1 MTVRKTTHGTARDSS
16 KGFVLVAATLLVLL
30 VAGLLIG
37 VVDQVNTETNL
48 VATDLESTKTFYAA
62 EASMEKMMADLS
74 ALYASR
80 LAPTAADIQALSDSS
95 YQPVIPNTSY
105 PNYQFIVPNVDG
117 EPISETRSISS
128 GPTEGLLA
136 YIVPL
141 TLTVTAR
148 GSRGTEVKMEREIEV
163 ALIPIFQFG
172 LFSTTD
178 LAYFP
183 GPGFDFGGRVHTN
196 GNLFLA
202 TSSSQG
208 LTFHSKITAVG
219 EVIRAEMGN
228 GLGTL
233 ATGRDAPV
241 WIPTA
246 PAGCDGAQPACRDL
260 QENEGSKVGGPTSAD
275 NSTWSNL
282 SLTGYNGFILNG
294 DTGAKS
300 LDLPFVAPGVRSI
313 ELIRR
318 PQLNEEATTIL
329 GRSRLHNVAQIRVL
343 LSDDPSEHPGGT
355 GVRLTNVA
363 PYYSGDDNYGATKTA
378 FAEGKVAWDN
388 DFVVPPGV
396 GGGNPTWSLVDG
408 YLLVQSRQDDGSYTD
423 VTMEWLNLGIA
434 RENPDAI
441 LKFQQMKDSDGDG
454 DPDYSP
460 TASNLKNSRR
470 LLPLGLYDTR
480 EGEVRDISLGS
491 GSTSCAIG
499 GIMNIVELDVGNL
512 KRWLQGETG
521 ITGTNTE
528 SSSQNGYVFYF
539 SDRRGVLENA
549 DGVKVGEYG
558 FEDIINPPDQNGLPD
573 SMFHA
578 SEDVN
583 QNGVLDIYG
592 AAHLGDAFGVANGD
606 PTIRIDCNSV
616 GRKNRVSGPRHGLK
630 MVNGSLGNLPTR
642 PDGTGGFT
650 VASENAV
657 YVQGNYNADDSGFGD
672 PHAAAA
678 VIADAATFL
687 SKNWQ
692 DWHSFVHPTYRGSST
707 LRLATTSYYRL
718 AVSAGK
724 NINWSYPA
732 WTSNED
738 YGLDGG
744 THNFLR
750 YLERWSGE
758 TFNYKGSLVSLYY
771 SEYAS
776 GIYKCCDTVYSPPT
790 RDYTFD
796 SDFLFLSKLPPGTPS
811 FRDIVNLGFR
821 QILALD

>member
-1 MTVRKTTHGTARDSS
+1 MTGRKSTRRISFPS
-16 KGFVLVAATLLVLL
+16 PKGFVLVSATLVVLL
-30 VAGLLIG
+30 LAGILIA
-37 VVDQVNTETNL
+37 VIDQVNTETSL

-62 EASMEKMMADLS
+62 EAAMEKMMADLS

-80 LAPTAADIQALSDSS
+80 LAPTASEIQALNDNS
-95 YQPVIPNTSY
+95 YQPVISDISY
-105 PNYQFIVPNVDG
+105 PTYQYTVPNVGG
-117 EPISETRSISS
+117 EPIAENRSIST
-128 GPTEGLLA
+128 GPNEGLLA
-136 YIVPL
+136 YIIPL
-141 TLTVTAR
+141 TLSVAAQ
-148 GSRGTEVKMEREIEV
+148 GSRGSEVKMEREVEV

-196 GNLFLA
+196 GSLFLA

-219 EVIRAEMGN
+219 EVVRAEMAN

-233 ATGRDAPV
+233 ATGRDEPV

-260 QENEGSKVGGPTSAD
+260 EEDEGSKLAGPASGD
-275 NSTWSNL
+275 NPNWSNL
-282 SLTGYNGFILNG
+282 SLSDYNGFLLNG

-313 ELIRR
+313 ELVRR
-318 PQLNEEATTIL
+318 PKVSEEAASL
-329 GRSRLHNVAQIRVL
+329 LSKSRLHNVAQIRVL
-343 LSDDPSEHPGGT
+343 ISDDPSEHPGGA
-355 GVRLTNVA
+355 GVRLANVA
-363 PYYSGDDNYGATKTA
+363 PYYTGGNDYGETETA
-378 FAEGKVAWDN
+378 FAEGKVSWDN

-396 GGGNPTWSLVDG
+396 GGGNPTWSLIDG
-408 YLLVQSRQDDGSYTD
+408 YLLVESRQDDGSYTD
-423 VTMEWLNLGIA
+423 ITMEWLNLGIA

-441 LKFQQMKDSDGDG
+441 LKFQQMKDNDGDG

-460 TASNLKNSRR
+460 SASNLRNSKR

-480 EGEVRDISLGS
+480 EGEVRDVSLGS
-491 GSTSCAIG
+491 GNTSCAIG
-499 GIMNIVELDVGNL
+499 GIINIVELDVGNL
-512 KRWLQGETG
+512 RRWLQGDTG
-521 ITGTNTE
+521 ITGASTE
-528 SSSQNGYVFYF
+528 SSSQNGYIFYF
-539 SDRRGVLENA
+539 SDRRGVLANP
-549 DGVKVGEYG
+549 DGVKIGEYG
-558 FEDIINPPDQNGLPD
+558 FEDIVNPPDQNGLPD
-573 SMFHA
+573 GVLHP

-583 QNGVLDIYG
+583 QNGVLDVYG
-592 AAHLGDAFGVANGD
+592 AARLGDAFGVANGN
-606 PTIRIDCNSV
+606 PTLRIDCNSV

-630 MVNGSLGNLPTR
+630 LVNGSLGNLPTR

-650 VASENAV
+650 VASENMV
-657 YVQGNYNADDSGFGD
+657 YVQGNYNANDSGYGD

-678 VIADAATFL
+678 VIADTATFL

-707 LRLATTSYYRL
+707 LRMATTSHYRL
-718 AVSAGK
+718 AVAAGK
-724 NINWSYPA
+724 NINWSNPA
-732 WTSNED
+732 WTADED

-750 YLERWSGE
+750 YLERWTDE
-758 TFNYKGSLVSLYY
+758 TFNYRGSLVSLYY

-776 GIYKCCDTVYSPPT
+776 GIYKCCNTVYSPPT
-790 RDYTFD
+790 RDYAFD
-796 SDFLFLSKLPPGTPS
+796 PDFLYLSKLPPGTPS

-821 QILALD
+821 QILTPE

>member
-1 MTVRKTTHGTARDSS
+1 MTLRKPTPGTARDSS
-16 KGFVLVAATLLVLL
+16 KGFALVAATLLVLL
-30 VAGLLIG
+30 LAGLLIG
-37 VVDQVNTETNL
+37 VIDQVNTETHL

-95 YQPVIPNTSY
+95 YQPVIPYTSY
-105 PNYQFIVPNVDG
+105 PNYQYIVPNVDG

-128 GPTEGLLA
+128 GPNEGLLA

-148 GSRGTEVKMEREIEV
+148 GSRGSEVKMEREIEV

-208 LTFHSKITAVG
+208 LTFHSKITAAG
-219 EVIRAEMGN
+219 EIIRAEMGN

-233 ATGRDAPV
+233 ATGRDDPV

-260 QENEGSKVGGPTSAD
+260 QEDEGSKVGGPTSAD

-282 SLTGYNGFILNG
+282 SLTVYNGFILNG
-294 DTGAKS
+294 NTGAKS
-300 LDLPFVAPGVRSI
+300 MDLPFVAPGVRSI

-318 PQLNEEATTIL
+318 PQLNEEATAIL

-355 GVRLTNVA
+355 GVRLTNVD
-363 PYYSGDDNYGATKTA
+363 PYYTGDDNYGATKTA
-378 FAEGKVAWDN
+378 FAEGKVAWDS

-408 YLLVQSRQDDGSYTD
+408 YLLVQSRQDDGTYTD

-441 LKFQQMKDSDGDG
+441 LKFQQMKDNDGDG
-454 DPDYSP
+454 NPDYSP

-539 SDRRGVLENA
+539 SDRRGVLENP

-573 SMFHA
+573 SLFHA

-630 MVNGSLGNLPTR
+630 MVNSSLGNLPTR

-687 SKNWQ
+687 SKNWG

-718 AVSAGK
+718 AVAAGK
-724 NINWSYPA
+724 NINWAHPA
-732 WTSNED
+732 WTDNED

-750 YLERWSGE
+750 YLEDWSGE
-758 TFNYKGSLVSLYY
+758 TFNYRGSLVSLYY

-790 RDYTFD
+790 RDYAFD
-796 SDFLFLSKLPPGTPS
+796 PDFLFLSKLPPGTPS

>member
-1 MTVRKTTHGTARDSS
+1 MTGRESTRCTSFPSS
-16 KGFVLVAATLLVLL
+16 KGFVLVSAMLVVLL
-30 VAGLLIG
+30 LAGILIG
-37 VVDQVNTETNL
+37 VIDQVHTEISL
-48 VATDLESTKTFYAA
+48 VATDLESTKAFYAA
-62 EASMEKMMADLS
+62 EAAMEKMMADLS
-74 ALYASR
+74 GLYASR
-80 LAPTAADIQALSDSS
+80 LAPTVSEIQALNDNS
-95 YQPVIPNTSY
+95 YRPVISDISY
-105 PNYQFIVPNVDG
+105 PTYQYTVPNVDG
-117 EPISETRSISS
+117 EPIAENRSIST
-128 GPTEGLLA
+128 GPNEGLLA
-136 YIVPL
+136 YIIPL
-141 TLTVTAR
+141 TLSVAAQGPR
-148 GSRGTEVKMEREIEV
+148 GAEVKMEREVEV
-163 ALIPIFQFG
+163 ALIHIFQFG

-219 EVIRAEMGN
+219 EVIRTEMAN
-228 GLGTL
+228 GLSTL
-233 ATGRDAPV
+233 TTGRDEPV

-260 QENEGSKVGGPTSAD
+260 QENEGSKIGGPTSAD
-275 NSTWSNL
+275 NSNWSNL
-282 SLTGYNGFILNG
+282 SLSNYNGLILNG

-318 PQLNEEATTIL
+318 PKVNEEAASL
-329 GRSRLHNVAQIRVL
+329 LSKSRLHNFSQIRVL
-343 LSDDPSEHPGGT
+343 ISDDPSEHPGGA
-355 GVRLTNVA
+355 GVRLANVA
-363 PYYSGDDNYGATKTA
+363 PYYTGGNDYGATETA
-378 FAEGKVAWDN
+378 FPEGKVSWDN

-396 GGGNPTWSLVDG
+396 GGGDPTWPLVDG

-441 LKFQQMKDSDGDG
+441 LKFQQMKDNDGDG

-470 LLPLGLYDTR
+470 VLPLGLYDTR
-480 EGEVRDISLGS
+480 EGEVRDVSLGS

-499 GIMNIVELDVGNL
+499 GIINIVELDVGNL
-512 KRWLQGETG
+512 KRWLQGDTG
-521 ITGTNTE
+521 ISGTSTE
-528 SSSQNGYVFYF
+528 SASLNGYLFYF
-539 SDRRGVLENA
+539 SDRRGVLENP
-549 DGVKVGEYG
+549 DGIKVGEYG
-558 FEDIINPPDQNGLPD
+558 FEDIVNPPDQNGIPD
-573 SMFHA
+573 GVFHA

-592 AAHLGDAFGVANGD
+592 AAHLGDAFGLANGD

-630 MVNGSLGNLPTR
+630 LVNGSLGNLPTR
-642 PDGTGGFT
+642 SDGTGGFT
-650 VASENAV
+650 VASENIV
-657 YVQGNYNADDSGFGD
+657 YVQGNYNSDDSGFGD

-678 VIADAATFL
+678 VIADTATFL

-692 DWHSFVHPTYRGSST
+692 DWHSFIHPTYGGSST
-707 LRLATTSYYRL
+707 LRLATTSHYRL
-718 AVSAGK
+718 AVAAGK
-724 NINWSYPA
+724 NINWSHPA
-732 WTSNED
+732 WTNDED

-750 YLERWSGE
+750 YLERWSDE
-758 TFNYKGSLVSLYY
+758 TFNYRGSLVSLYY

-776 GIYKCCDTVYSPPT
+776 GIYKCCNTVYSPPT
-790 RDYTFD
+790 RAYAFD
-796 SDFLFLSKLPPGTPS
+796 PDFLFLSKLPPGTPS

-821 QILALD
+821 QILTPD

>member
-1 MTVRKTTHGTARDSS
+1 
-16 KGFVLVAATLLVLL
+16 
-30 VAGLLIG
+30 

-117 EPISETRSISS
+117 EPSSETRSISS

-148 GSRGTEVKMEREIEV
+148 GVRGSEVKMEREIDV

-183 GPGFDFGGRVHTN
+183 GPGFDFGGSVHTN

-246 PAGCDGAQPACRDL
+246 PAGCDGTQPACRDL
-260 QENEGSKVGGPTSAD
+260 QEDEGSKVGGPTSAD

-454 DPDYSP
+454 NPDYSP

-499 GIMNIVELDVGNL
+499 GIMNIIELDVDNL
-512 KRWLQGETG
+512 KRWLQGDTG
-521 ITGTNTE
+521 ITGTSTE

-539 SDRRGVLENA
+539 SDRRGVLENP

-573 SMFHA
+573 SVFHA

-606 PTIRIDCNSV
+606 PPIRIDCNSV

-630 MVNGSLGNLPTR
+630 VVNGSLGNLPKR

-657 YVQGNYNADDSGFGD
+657 YVQGNYNGDDSGFGD

-678 VIADAATFL
+678 EIADAGTFL
-687 SKNWQ
+687 SKNWR

-718 AVSAGK
+718 AVAAGK
-724 NINWSYPA
+724 DINWAHPA
-732 WTSNED
+732 WTNNED
-738 YGLDGG
+738 YGLDGE

-790 RDYTFD
+790 RDYRFD
-796 SDFLFLSKLPPGTPS
+796 PDFLFLSKLPPGTPS

>member
-1 MTVRKTTHGTARDSS
+1 MTVRETTHGTSHNSS
-16 KGFVLVAATLLVLL
+16 DGFALIAATLLVLL
-30 VAGLLIG
+30 LAGILVG
-37 VVDQVNTETNL
+37 VIDQVNTETHL

-62 EASMEKMMADLS
+62 EAAMEKMMADLS

-80 LAPTAADIQALSDSS
+80 LAPTAADILALSDNS
-95 YQPVIPNTSY
+95 YQPVISDTSY
-105 PNYQFIVPNVDG
+105 PTYQYAVPNVDG
-117 EPISETRSISS
+117 EPTTETRSISA
-128 GPTEGLLA
+128 GPNEGLLA

-141 TLTVTAR
+141 TLTVTAH
-148 GSRGTEVKMEREIEV
+148 GSRGSEVKMERKIEV

-172 LFSTTD
+172 LFSTSD

-233 ATGRDAPV
+233 ATGRDGPV

-246 PAGCDGAQPACRDL
+246 PAGCDGARPACRDL
-260 QENEGSKVGGPTSAD
+260 QEDEGSKSGGPTSED
-275 NSTWSNL
+275 NSNWSNL
-282 SLTGYNGFILNG
+282 SLTDYNGFILSGN
-294 DTGAKS
+294 TGAKS
-300 LDLPFVAPGVRSI
+300 MDLPFVAPGVRSI

-318 PQLNEEATTIL
+318 PQLNEEATSVL
-329 GRSRLHNVAQIRVL
+329 GRSRLYNVAQIRVL
-343 LSDDPSEHPGGT
+343 ISDDPSEHPGAT
-355 GVRLTNVA
+355 GVRLANVA
-363 PYYSGDDNYGATKTA
+363 PYYTGDDNYGATRTA
-378 FAEGKVAWDN
+378 FAEGKVSWDN
-388 DFVVPPGV
+388 EFVVPPGA
-396 GGGNPTWSLVDG
+396 GGGNPTWPLVDG

-441 LKFQQMKDSDGDG
+441 LKFQQMKDNDGDG

-460 TASNLKNSRR
+460 TVSNLKNSRR

-499 GIMNIVELDVGNL
+499 GIMNIVELDVENL
-512 KRWLQGETG
+512 KRWLQGDTG
-521 ITGTNTE
+521 ITGTSTE

-539 SDRRGVLENA
+539 SDRRGVLANP

-573 SMFHA
+573 GVFHA

-592 AAHLGDAFGVANGD
+592 AAHLGDAFGVPNGD
-606 PTIRIDCNSV
+606 PTIRIDCNSI
-616 GRKNRVSGPRHGLK
+616 GRKNRVSGPRRGLK
-630 MVNGSLGNLPTR
+630 LVNGALGNVPTK

-650 VASENAV
+650 VAGENIV
-657 YVQGNYNADDSGFGD
+657 YVVGNYNANDAGFGD
-672 PHAAAA
+672 PHAATS
-678 VIADAATFL
+678 VVADTVSFL
-687 SKNWQ
+687 SKVWE
-692 DWHSFVHPTYRGSST
+692 DWRSFAYPISPANRV
-707 LRLATTSYYRL
+707 ANTSYYRV
-718 AVSAGK
+718 AVAGGK
-724 NINWSYPA
+724 NINWPNPA
-732 WTSNED
+732 WGNED
-738 YGLDGG
+738 DGLDGG

-750 YLERWSGE
+750 YLEHWSGQ
-758 TFNYKGSLVSLYY
+758 TFNYRGSLVSLYY
-771 SEYAS
+771 SEYAT
-776 GIYKCCDTVYSPPT
+776 GLYKCCASVYSPPT
-790 RDYTFD
+790 RAYAFD
-796 SDFLFLSKLPPGTPS
+796 TDFLELAKLPPGTPR
-811 FRDIVNLGFR
+811 FRDVVNLGFR
-821 QILALD
+821 QILTPD